1 MSPRPKKAIQVKSTV
16 NSRII
21 TFSDVKGIV
30 HKEFVPTG
38 QNVNSGFY
46 CDCVKMRE
54 DIAPNFGENRPGCFT
69 MKTPRLILPSSP
81 SSFWRK
87 NKMAVIPHPPN
98 SPDLAPCEFFLFP
111 KMKLKLKGRRFDTT
125 EEIQTESWSA

>member
-1 MSPRPKKAIQVKSTV
+1 MSTRPKKARQVKSTV

-54 DIAPNFGENRPGCFT
+54 DVAPNFGENRPGCFT
-69 MKTPRLILPSSP
+69 MKMPRLTLPSSP

-87 NKMAVIPHPPN
+87 TKWLS
-98 SPDLAPCEFFLFP
+98 SPTHRTPLYLAPCEFFLFP
-111 KMKLKLKGRRFDTT
+111 KMKLKLKGYRFDTT